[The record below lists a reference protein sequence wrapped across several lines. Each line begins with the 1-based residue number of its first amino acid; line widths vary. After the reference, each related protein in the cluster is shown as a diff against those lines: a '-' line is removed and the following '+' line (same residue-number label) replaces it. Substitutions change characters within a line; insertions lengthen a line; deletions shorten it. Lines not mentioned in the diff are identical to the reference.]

1 MDSMSEFTSWSSDNT
16 SNETNNWSLWCSD
29 VDYSYLASVI
39 FICIMMFMGTIANLG
54 LLVITCLNKSLRTPS
69 NIFLINVIVGDLIY
83 ILMRGP
89 VYVNKLLQPL
99 CWSAGLFACKMHT
112 YFETVAQYVCI
123 LSLTALSIERYMAVV
138 RGLESRQINGR
149 TVKVVGVLVTW
160 IVALVLSIPMA
171 LFSYIPAFVPICSTV
186 RLGELR
192 GLLFDLYGFF
202 TMYFVP
208 LLVISSLYVSIAM
221 TLYKSSH
228 TMLNNTRQ
236 DGNNSR
242 QTNQRRRL
250 AMIFVLITVSFA
262 IFWMPYFVYRLYK
275 QAMHNYGRDK
285 PHSKIFDEISAISA
299 LLNACLDPYIVFAM
313 STVYRKNLSKCCHK
327 QSSYCCEKSENLN
340 MNNHNRG
347 NNYHRPSVTLFTSLR
362 APQST
367 FVALRRNSPSTMNSD
382 TAL

>member
-1 MDSMSEFTSWSSDNT
+1 MDSMDDFSSFSSDNNT
-16 SNETNNWSLWCSD
+16 NMTNNWDVWCSM
-29 VDYSYLASVI
+29 VDYDYLASVI
-39 FICIMMFMGTIANLG
+39 FICIVMFMGTIANIG
-54 LLVITCLNKSLRTPS
+54 LLAITCLNKSLRTPS

-89 VYVNKLLQPL
+89 VYVNKLLGPL
-99 CWSAGLFACKMHT
+99 CWNHGLVACKMHT

-138 RGLESRQINGR
+138 RGLESRQINSR

-160 IVALVLSIPMA
+160 IVALVLAIPMA
-171 LFSYIPAFVPICSTV
+171 LMSYILDIMPICSTV
-186 RLGELR
+186 RMGKIE
-192 GLLFDLYGFF
+192 GQLFDLYSFF

-208 LLVISSLYVSIAM
+208 LLVISTLYVSIAV

-236 DGNNSR
+236 DANNRR
-242 QTNQRRRL
+242 QTSQRRRL

-262 IFWMPYFVYRLYK
+262 IFWMPYFIHRLYK
-275 QAMHNYGRDK
+275 HVMFSLGSDK
-285 PHSKIFDEISAISA
+285 PHSIIFEQISAISA

-313 STVYRKNLSKCCHK
+313 STVYRKILSKCCQK

-362 APQST
+362 SPQST
-367 FVALRRNSPSTMNSD
+367 FVALKRNSPSTVNSD